1 MGEDEIFEVID
12 VEMTHLA
19 EGDNHSHGVLS
30 TSAGRL
36 VATGEGEVKKMSLH
50 IRYKVTHFKLIQ
62 LTGTERMQGVKVCEC
77 KQVHG
82 ALLHVYVYTCL
93 NNLVERQG
101 KACELSALFEM

>member
-19 EGDNHSHGVLS
+19 EGDDHSHGVLS

-50 IRYKVTHFKLIQ
+50 IWSLISSLQ

-82 ALLHVYVYTCL
+82 ELLHVYVYTCL